1 MRIVLALLLV
11 AHGIAHLPGFLVD
24 WQLRSFPEL
33 PFRTT
38 IFGGVVDVGTTG
50 IKVVGLSWLMVALT
64 FVAAAVGVVMRAP
77 WWQPVVYPTLAASV
91 IMTLAGWPDARFGLL
106 ANAVIVILIA
116 IGRRLGAL

>member
-77 WWQPVVYPTLAASV
+77 WWLPVGYASVAGSLLLAA
-91 IMTLAGWPDARFGLL
+91 AGWPEARFGLL
-106 ANAVIVILIA
+106 ANALIVAVIA
-116 IGRRLGAL
+116 IGRRVGAL